1 MQTTGLKRDTIDKF
15 YTKQNVAQNCSN
27 IAQQLLNIDNEFD
40 VVIEPSA
47 GNGVFINSLTKI
59 CSNCLFYDIQPEHE
73 LIITQ
78 DYL

>member
-27 IAQQLLNIDNEFD
+27 IAQQLLNIDNEID

-47 GNGVFINSLTKI
+47 GNGAFIDSIKLL
-59 CSNCLFYDIQPEHE
+59 SNN
-73 LIITQ
+73 
-78 DYL
+78 